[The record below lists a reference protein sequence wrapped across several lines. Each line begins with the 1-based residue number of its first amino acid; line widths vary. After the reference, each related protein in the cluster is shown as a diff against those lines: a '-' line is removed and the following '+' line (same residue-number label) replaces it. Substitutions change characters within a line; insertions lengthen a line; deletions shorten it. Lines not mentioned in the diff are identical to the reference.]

1 MISKHGTAERFKYEI
16 SGCFYRRYFYA
27 YQTTLINK
35 KHMNIWLV
43 WSTNVGKST
52 LFNRLIGQ
60 FRAIVTDIPGT
71 TRDIIEHETLID
83 DIGKVTFLDS
93 PGLLDFKE
101 EEILIKQIIN
111 HSDLILF
118 MIDDSVGITAKEQHI
133 YSYIIEKHQKNNTI
147 LVVNKVDVKHKEK
160 EYDLA
165 VNEYYNLGFEHIIG
179 ISAKKQKNLSE
190 LKDLITKILNTSP
203 SGEETKERLPAKTP
217 ETDNRIHMAI
227 IGKPNSG
234 KSTLLNTFMKKIV
247 SKVENIPGT
256 TRDYII
262 WEFKVD
268 KKKYVVYDTA
278 GIRKKWDIHGI
289 EKIAFD
295 KTLEMLKYK
304 RPIILFLVDGV
315 EWLSHRDMT
324 LIQEINNLALPMIL
338 CVNKVDLLDAKHQ
351 KLLVA
356 KTKAMMDF
364 AKYIQVFPISAKT
377 KKWIAEIF
385 EVLAKIKKEAEKRID
400 TSELNDIIGKEFISR
415 PPRFPKNKVCKILYI
430 TQIDINAP
438 TFIAFVNH
446 KERANFAFKRRLEN
460 TIRIHFGFMGTPL
473 VIRFKERK
481 DSRLEKREDEQE
493 QDTEAS
499 WGTKEK
505 KEAYGHRT
513 KKKE

>member
-1 MISKHGTAERFKYEI
+1 
-16 SGCFYRRYFYA
+16 
-27 YQTTLINK
+27 
-35 KHMNIWLV
+35 MNIGLV
-43 WSTNVGKST
+43 GSTNVGKST

-93 PGLLDFKE
+93 PGLHDFTE
-101 EEILIKQIIN
+101 EEVLIKQIIN

-118 MIDDSVGITAKEQHI
+118 IIDDSIGITAKEQHI
-133 YSYIIEKHQKNNTI
+133 YSYIIEKHKKNKTI
-147 LVVNKVDVKHKEK
+147 LIVNKIDIKHKEK
-160 EYDLA
+160 DYDLA
-165 VNEYYNLGFEHIIG
+165 VNEYYSLGFEHVLG
-179 ISAKKQKNLSE
+179 ISAKKQKNLVE
-190 LKDLITKILNTSP
+190 VKDLITKIINAKLLKENKETEALVTS
-203 SGEETKERLPAKTP
+203 ETQVQ
-217 ETDNRIHMAI
+217 DNRIHMAI
-227 IGKPNSG
+227 IGKPNAG
-234 KSTLLNTFMKKIV
+234 KSTLLNALMKKTV
-247 SKVENIPGT
+247 SKVESIPGT

-262 WEFKVD
+262 GEFTMD
-268 KKKYVVYDTA
+268 RKKYVVYDTA

-295 KTLEMLKYK
+295 KTLDMLKYK
-304 RPIILFLVDGV
+304 RPIILFMVDGV
-315 EWLSHRDMT
+315 EWISHRDMT

-338 CVNKVDLLDAKHQ
+338 CVNKVDLLDTKHQ

-377 KKWIAEIF
+377 KKGVKEIF
-385 EVLAKIKKEAEKRID
+385 EVLSKIKKEAERRID

-415 PPRFPKNKVCKILYI
+415 PPRFPKNKICKILYI

-446 KERANFAFKRRLEN
+446 KTRANFAFKRWLEN

-473 VIRFKERK
+473 VIRFKERQ
-481 DSRLEKREDEQE
+481 DSRLEKREEEKEENQDE
-493 QDTEAS
+493 
-499 WGTKEK
+499 KVEK
-505 KEAYGHRT
+505 KQEAYGHRT
-513 KKKE
+513 KKKEEKKKNV

>member
-1 MISKHGTAERFKYEI
+1 
-16 SGCFYRRYFYA
+16 
-27 YQTTLINK
+27 
-35 KHMNIWLV
+35 MNIWLV
-43 WSTNVGKST
+43 GSTNVGKST

-101 EEILIKQIIN
+101 EEVLIKQIID

-133 YSYIIEKHQKNNTI
+133 FSYIVEKNQKKNTI
-147 LVVNKVDVKHKEK
+147 LVVNKIDIKHKEK

-165 VNEYYNLGFEHIIG
+165 VNEYYGLGFEHVIG
-179 ISAKKQKNLSE
+179 ISAKKQKNLVE
-190 LKDLITKILNTSP
+190 VKDLITKIINSAILKEDQKEAETLVTS
-203 SGEETKERLPAKTP
+203 ETQVQ
-217 ETDNRIHMAI
+217 DNRIHMAI
-227 IGKPNSG
+227 IGKPNAG
-234 KSTLLNTFMKKIV
+234 KSTLLNSFMKKTV

-262 WEFKVD
+262 GEFTIER
-268 KKKYVVYDTA
+268 KKYVVYDTA

-304 RPIILFLVDGV
+304 RPIILFLVDGI
-315 EWLSHRDMT
+315 EGISHRDMT

-338 CVNKVDLLDAKHQ
+338 CVNKVDLLDIKHQ
-351 KLLVA
+351 KLLLA

-377 KKWIAEIF
+377 KKGIKEIF
-385 EVLAKIKKEAEKRID
+385 GVLSNIKKEAEKRID

-415 PPRFPKNKVCKILYI
+415 PPRFPKNKICKILYI

-446 KERANFAFKRRLEN
+446 KARANFAFKRRLEN
-460 TIRIHFGFMGTPL
+460 TIRSHFGFMGTPL
-473 VIRFKERK
+473 VIRFKERE
-481 DSRLEKREDEQE
+481 DSRIERRDEEKEESIEEKGDVVWATKKKKQE
-493 QDTEAS
+493 S
-499 WGTKEK
+499 
-505 KEAYGHRT
+505 YGHRT
-513 KKKE
+513 KKKEGKK